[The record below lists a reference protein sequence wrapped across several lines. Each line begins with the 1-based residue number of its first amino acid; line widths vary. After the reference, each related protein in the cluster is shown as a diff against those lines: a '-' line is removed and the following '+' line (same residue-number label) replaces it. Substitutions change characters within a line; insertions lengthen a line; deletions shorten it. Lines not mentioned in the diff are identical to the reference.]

1 MLLRYTAV
9 VPIMSYA
16 ASYALHVA
24 YRVLYAMCCMLYP
37 ACCMPYAACC
47 MYVVCCVLHAACC
60 MLRVACCVLH
70 AACCMLDVVCFQM
83 RALMLYWSMLRAGA
97 LQLTHRGRFSGG
109 MRHGPGVMSVGLKVS
124 HQPKAASPQAHP
136 MAHATPKV
144 RMLSARTDAPT
155 SPRTHSSMAPN
166 GSATCEADRRNA
178 THDVATLQSCSAG
191 CVRSAPTGAMTSCTA
206 SASSGAI

>member
-47 MYVVCCVLHAACC
+47 TYVVCCVLHAACC
-60 MLRVACCVLH
+60 MLRVAGWALYVARCVLSCCIGLCCVRCAAVDAPRPLQRRH
-70 AACCMLDVVCFQM
+70 APRTGSDECRPESLAS
-83 RALMLYWSMLRAGA
+83 AE
-97 LQLTHRGRFSGG
+97 GRLP
-109 MRHGPGVMSVGLKVS
+109 HKHTLWPT
-124 HQPKAASPQAHP
+124 QPNN
-136 MAHATPKV
+136 V
-144 RMLSARTDAPT
+144 RMHSARTDAPT